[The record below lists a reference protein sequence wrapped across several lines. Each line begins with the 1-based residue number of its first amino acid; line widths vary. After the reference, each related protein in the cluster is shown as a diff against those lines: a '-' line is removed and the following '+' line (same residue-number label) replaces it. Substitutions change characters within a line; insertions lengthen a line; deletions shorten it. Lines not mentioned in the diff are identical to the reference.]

1 MTTVTHRSQL
11 LTLLT
16 EACEI
21 EHGLA
26 CTYLYAAFTLKQDM
40 SEGGM
45 TWQQLQQVRL
55 WAAQIYYI
63 AAQEMLHLAQV
74 WNLQTA
80 IGGTPY
86 YLRPNFPQ
94 PSKYYPLNLPLRLE
108 RFSLATLDRFIQF
121 ERPADVIVRSE
132 SALSGPGAVPPF
144 RTVGELYEL
153 IAQAFQTI
161 PDLFI
166 GRPERQVDKAL
177 VDFPDLVRVSS
188 CETALNAIGLI
199 TKQGEGLDHDRGD
212 CHFGIFRNIRQQ
224 YLLELAE
231 AEKAGIAFEPVRQC
245 ISNPTPS
252 VAPHLTVHGANLIL
266 DQGTAEAADC
276 FDSIYSVMLRMLQ
289 YVFDNATGDP
299 AVLRT
304 FAHGS
309 IEAMAAIIKPLGEAL
324 TRLPAGDDYEAQTAG
339 PAFTLARHIALPSD
353 SAAALIVITEK
364 LLELSARLDTIAAG
378 HPRVPQLR
386 SASANLGA
394 LAQRF
399 QNLTR
404 PPVAS
409 AANQS

>member
-26 CTYLYAAFTLKQDM
+26 CTYLYAAFSLKQEL

-45 TWQQLQQVRL
+45 TWQQLQRVRL
-55 WAAQIYYI
+55 WAGQIYYI

-132 SALSGPGAVPPF
+132 SALSGPGVPSF
-144 RTVGELYEL
+144 RTVGELYEI
-153 IAQAFQTI
+153 IAQGFQAI

-166 GRPERQVDKAL
+166 GRPERQVDQAL
-177 VDFPDLVRVSS
+177 VDFPDLVPVSS
-188 CETALNAIGLI
+188 LKTALDAIALI

-212 CHFGIFRNIRQQ
+212 CHFGIFRNIRRQ
-224 YLLELAE
+224 YLLELAQ
-231 AEKAGIAFEPVRQC
+231 AETTGVAFEPVRMS

-252 VAPHLTVHGANLIL
+252 VAPHLTTHGANLIL
-266 DQGTAEAADC
+266 DQNTAEAADC
-276 FDSIYSVMLRMLQ
+276 FDSLYSLMLRMLQ
-289 YVFDNATGDP
+289 YVFDNATGD
-299 AVLRT
+299 AQLLKR

-309 IEAMAAIIKPLGEAL
+309 IEAMTAIIKPLGEAL
-324 TRLPAGDDYEAQTAG
+324 TRMPAGEDYEAHTAG

-353 SAAALIVITEK
+353 PAAALIVTTEK
-364 LLELSARLDTIAAG
+364 LMELSARLDKIAAG
-378 HPRVPQLR
+378 SPRVQQLR

-394 LAQRF
+394 LARRF
-399 QNLTR
+399 QN
-404 PPVAS
+404 PAHAPVA
-409 AANQS
+409 ATVAKP